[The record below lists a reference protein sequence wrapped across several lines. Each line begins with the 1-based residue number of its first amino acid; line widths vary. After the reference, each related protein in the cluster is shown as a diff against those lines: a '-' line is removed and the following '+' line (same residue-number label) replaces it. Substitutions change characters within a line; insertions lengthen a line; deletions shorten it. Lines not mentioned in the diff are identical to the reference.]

1 MSNTLEEQ
9 IILLLGEIESS
20 ESGTSVRQSLLY
32 KLGDLLKEH
41 STPSE
46 LLQETLARLFINAQD
61 RWEWRDLWQAYSA
74 VLDSSLDYSAIFKN
88 KTVDVKDSAEFVFNI
103 CVELTAIL
111 WQELAIHKLITFY
124 YIQDTDDGDHFGPE
138 DFSFEETA
146 AEYVLSPGYFVDWV
160 IRHEYLNSEH
170 IAERLEEEWGSWDAA
185 IDKTGA
191 LEHGA
196 SIGHLEPI
204 TAEAFGDIFNEL
216 GSIGDMETQ
225 FIITDVEPDYS
236 KIKKNLENS
245 NFEGLSDPLKHEL
258 VVHLIE
264 TIKHPLL
271 GGFKVSQ
278 HLLRLLM
285 IHPATPEES
294 KAHIYLASSQL
305 I

>member
-1 MSNTLEEQ
+1 
-9 IILLLGEIESS
+9 
-20 ESGTSVRQSLLY
+20 
-32 KLGDLLKEH
+32 
-41 STPSE
+41 
-46 LLQETLARLFINAQD
+46 
-61 RWEWRDLWQAYSA
+61 
-74 VLDSSLDYSAIFKN
+74 
-88 KTVDVKDSAEFVFNI
+88 
-103 CVELTAIL
+103 
-111 WQELAIHKLITFY
+111 
-124 YIQDTDDGDHFGPE
+124 
-138 DFSFEETA
+138 
-146 AEYVLSPGYFVDWV
+146 
-160 IRHEYLNSEH
+160 
-170 IAERLEEEWGSWDAA
+170 
-185 IDKTGA
+185 
-191 LEHGA
+191 
-196 SIGHLEPI
+196 
-204 TAEAFGDIFNEL
+204 
-216 GSIGDMETQ
+216 METQ